1 MNDLRYSSDNNCF
14 NLGIDV
20 KIDRNCYSWAH
31 FLASTVSEAFKPSNR
46 IYYFC
51 SGQAM
56 GFKFVADN
64 NVGKLARWLRLI
76 GYDTLLFRQKNDSQM
91 IRTALSEGRVILTK
105 DSQFMRR
112 RLVTSGRIKA
122 IHIKQDNPELQV
134 QELVQALNL
143 NYHFKPF
150 SLCLECNQEL
160 IARDIEDMEKRVP
173 THVFRTQTQ
182 YTECPACHRVYW
194 RGTHWQ
200 AMVKKLQELQS
211 TAGEN
216 YAFT

>member
-1 MNDLRYSSDNNCF
+1 
-14 NLGIDV
+14 
-20 KIDRNCYSWAH
+20 
-31 FLASTVSEAFKPSNR
+31 
-46 IYYFC
+46 
-51 SGQAM
+51 M

-122 IHIKQDNPELQV
+122 IHIKQDNPKLQV

-160 IARDIEDMEKRVP
+160 IARDIEEMEKRVP
-173 THVFRTQTQ
+173 THVFKTQTQ

-200 AMVKKLQELQS
+200 AMVKKLQKLQS

-216 YAFT
+216 YAFA